1 VVNKNLSNCL
11 ILNVINL
18 ISGWIY
24 QTTALYKHVDNLNLK
39 MPGQKVP
46 SELCSFAENFHF
58 DDNYKT
64 DSVSSRSSS
73 PKSVLETDCS
83 VSESSESPE
92 GSIISDYE
100 IEAERIA
107 NDLDNMKITEIQAE
121 EMMKGGSDMRHVLQ
135 AAWKLKPKIT
145 KKFKKGT
152 KLTGKAVL
160 KLLNFDYNERD
171 AELDQQERMSRAW
184 AQYEKSLKRRSRAL
198 LGFENI
204 DYIIEKRK
212 NKNEEPEC
220 LVSYANGTNTL
231 NLATNP
237 IIVHDIT
244 VSCIV
249 NSCHA
254 FVQQMQN
261 PTFEGLKNLEEE
273 MCSTY
278 SIEPAKELLRPIA
291 HGSVLA
297 VFTEEK
303 WYRCQV
309 VSFDSANDTC
319 DVKFVDHG
327 GYTTVESSALRQ
339 LKSDF
344 LRLPFQAIEVY
355 LAHVNPAEQD
365 IEIDI
370 ASEVLFHKN
379 ISVQLLGM
387 TYDGLPMVQAY
398 YYDGDYINMFTQEVI
413 DACMVNMP
421 TSIEENATETYISS
435 DSKWEEEVEDEGA
448 KIAEGF
454 EAAPNSAEVHQYYP
468 TEYLCQ
474 ETGVYYQTENCQ
486 TLQQPTFAYVYT
498 DQTGYQQIY
507 YVAGPFVIP
516 QTVDPSTEQPN
527 SPPSEISSDSDVCLS
542 TAGFHQGISHGETMS
557 SEETDDCTTSSD
569 ESYNFINKP
578 FEEWTQEDY
587 ARYYGQ

>member
-1 VVNKNLSNCL
+1 
-11 ILNVINL
+11 
-18 ISGWIY
+18 
-24 QTTALYKHVDNLNLK
+24 VDNKNLK

-58 DDNYKT
+58 EDNYKT

-73 PKSVLETDCS
+73 PKSVLEADYS

-121 EMMKGGSDMRHVLQ
+121 EMMKGGADMRHVLQ

-152 KLTGKAVL
+152 KLNGKAVL

-171 AELDQQERMSRAW
+171 DELDQQERMSRAW
-184 AQYEKSLKRRSRAL
+184 AQYEKSLKRRSRAPP
-198 LGFENI
+198 GFENI
-204 DYIIEKRK
+204 DDIIEKRR
-212 NKNEEPEC
+212 NKSEKPEC

-231 NLATNP
+231 NLATDP

-297 VFTEEK
+297 VFTDDK

-309 VSFDSANDTC
+309 VSFDSVNDTC

-327 GYTTVESSALRQ
+327 GYTTVAASALRQ

-355 LAHVNPAEQD
+355 LAHVNPAEQE

-370 ASEVLFHKN
+370 TSEVLFHKN

-387 TYDGLPMVQAY
+387 ADDGLPMVQAY

-413 DACMVNMP
+413 DACLVNMP
-421 TSIEENATETYISS
+421 ASVEENATESNSSSS
-435 DSKWEEEVEDEGA
+435 DSNWAEEVEDEEA
-448 KIAEGF
+448 KTAEDF
-454 EAAPNSAEVHQYYP
+454 EAAPNSAEVSQYYP
-468 TEYLCQ
+468 TEYFCQ
-474 ETGVYYQTENCQ
+474 ETGAYYQTENCQ
-486 TLQQPTFAYVYT
+486 ALQQPTVAYVYT
-498 DQTGYQQIY
+498 DQAGYQQIY
-507 YVAGPFVIP
+507 YVAGPYILP
-516 QTVDPSTEQPN
+516 NPEGPSTEQPN

-542 TAGFHQGISHGETMS
+542 TASSHQSTSRGETPS
-557 SEETDDCTTSSD
+557 SEESADCTTTSD